1 MYEAEREE
9 LVEIL
14 QSKGIKDENVLR
26 AIKKVERHKFVPE
39 TILFHAYL
47 DKALPIG
54 DNQTISQPYT
64 VAFMT
69 EALAIQKGDK
79 VLEIGTGSGYQA
91 AILLEM
97 GCEVYSIERISNIY
111 NRTLKLFDQMRLR
124 AALRCSDG
132 TIGWSDYAPY
142 DKIIVTAAGPSVPNA
157 LKRQLKVGG
166 KLVMPVGEK
175 SSQSLVVLTKTG
187 EDEFEAVS
195 HPNFLFVPLIGHE
208 GWEKK

>member
-9 LVEIL
+9 LVETL
-14 QSKGIKDENVLR
+14 RGKGIKDENVLR
-26 AIKKVERHKFVPE
+26 AIQTVERNKFVPE
-39 TILFHAYL
+39 TLLFHAYV

-54 DNQTISQPYT
+54 SEQTISQPYT

-69 EALAIQKGDK
+69 ETLEIRKGDK

-91 AILLEM
+91 AVLLEM
-97 GCEVYSIERISNIY
+97 GCEVYSIERISEIY
-111 NRTLKLFDQMRLR
+111 NRTLKLFDAMRLR

-142 DKIIVTAAGPSVPNA
+142 DKIIVTAAGPSVPSA

-187 EDEFEAVS
+187 EDEFETVS

-208 GWEKK
+208 GWSGK